1 MLLEDIRTVLT
12 AYGERI
18 ESAELAR
25 ALAQLEGRPWAEWK
39 GGKPITPN
47 AVARLL
53 APFDIKPFEMRVG
66 TRVVRG
72 YEAAQFADAFAR
84 YVDGASVPSATPLQ
98 PVDHDIVRKT
108 SSGADNIA
116 V

>member
-1 MLLEDIRTVLT
+1 MEMTRMT
-12 AYGERI
+12 
-18 ESAELAR
+18 
-25 ALAQLEGRPWAEWK
+25 
-39 GGKPITPN
+39 
-47 AVARLL
+47 RLL
-53 APFDIKPFEMRVG
+53 KTRIFCPSPDGEFSLCGPCVIRVIQDFDQETRHKPFSKLGLPAQRPAA
-66 TRVVRG
+66 RG
-72 YEAAQFADAFAR
+72 YDAAQFADAFAR